1 MKVYD
6 CFMFS
11 DEKMLHDIRLNY
23 LNKFVDKFL
32 IVESKYLHNGMEKK
46 LNFNINEFYNFKNKI
61 EYFVIDKH
69 PEGILNFNEKDSSL
83 EKDKKKIIN
92 SLLRENFQ
100 RNQLN
105 KMLSGLNPNDLILI
119 SDLDEIPDI
128 RSIDFKE
135 INNEILIFKQKMF
148 YYKFNLL
155 YENFIWFGTKAVK
168 KKNFVSAQWL
178 RNVKNKI
185 YPFWRLDTYFSKKKY
200 SNIKFIENGGWHFS
214 YLKKPKDIH
223 KKLLTFLH
231 HQDYEKSNITEEELE
246 RKITEKKILYDHS
259 SDKKNKNKWFSDKT
273 LKVDLN
279 ILPDVIINQKKRYK
293 EWID

>member
-11 DEKMLHDIRLNY
+11 DEKMLLDIRLNY

-200 SNIKFIENGGWHFS
+200 SNIKFIENGGWHFTCI
-214 YLKKPKDIH
+214 KKPKDIH

-246 RKITEKKILYDHS
+246 RKITEKNFIRP
-259 SDKKNKNKWFSDKT
+259 F
-273 LKVDLN
+273 
-279 ILPDVIINQKKRYK
+279 IR
-293 EWID
+293 